1 MNFLINAF
9 RGFCMALADS
19 VPGVSGGTI
28 AFILGFYDK
37 FINSLDKL
45 IYGNKSEK
53 KESLKFLI
61 KLGIGWLIGMGSAIL
76 VLTKLF
82 ESNIYEVSSLFLG
95 MILLSIPLII
105 KTEKESLK
113 GKYYNIIFLIIGV
126 LIVSLITYFNPIS
139 GSEKAINITNINMG
153 LGIYIFIAGLVAIS
167 AMVLPGISGST
178 LLLIFGLYMPVLTAI
193 KELMKLNFKYLPPVL
208 IFGLGV
214 LIGVITIIKLVKIA
228 LEKFR
233 SQTVYCIIGLMI
245 GSLYA
250 IVMGPTTLDVPKEH
264 LSINTFSILFFLIG
278 ILIIVG
284 LEQLK
289 RILEKK
295 DSVK

>member
-1 MNFLINAF
+1 MNFIINIF

-45 IYGNKSEK
+45 VYGNKSEK
-53 KESLKFLI
+53 KEAIKFLI
-61 KLGIGWLIGMGSAIL
+61 KLGIGWIIGMGSAII

-105 KTEKESLK
+105 KTEKECLK
-113 GKYYNIIFLIIGV
+113 GKYYNIIFLLIGV
-126 LIVSLITYFNPIS
+126 LIVSLITYFNPMS
-139 GSEKAINITNINMG
+139 GSERVIDITHLNIG
-153 LGIYIFIAGLVAIS
+153 LIIYMFIAAMAAIS

-178 LLLIFGLYMPVLTAI
+178 LLLIFGLYMPVMTSI
-193 KELMKLNFKYLPPVL
+193 KEIMKLNFNYLPPVL

-214 LIGVITIIKLVKIA
+214 IVGVVLIIKLVKIA
-228 LEKFR
+228 LEKYR

-250 IVMGPTTLDVPKEH
+250 IIMGPKTLEIPKEH
-264 LSINTFSILFFLIG
+264 LTLDTFNIIFFIIG
-278 ILIIVG
+278 ILILVI
-284 LEQLK
+284 LERIK
-289 RILEKK
+289 KILEKK
-295 DSVK
+295 KIEG

>member
-1 MNFLINAF
+1 
-9 RGFCMALADS
+9 MALADS

-45 IYGNKSEK
+45 VYGSKLEK

-61 KLGIGWLIGMGSAIL
+61 KLGIGWVIGMGSAIL

-95 MILLSIPLII
+95 MIILSIPLII
-105 KTEKESLK
+105 KTEKKCLK
-113 GKYYNIIFLIIGV
+113 GKYYNLIFMIIGILV
-126 LIVSLITYFNPIS
+126 VSLITYFNPMS
-139 GSEKAINITNINMG
+139 GEERVINISNLNFG
-153 LGIYIFIAGLVAIS
+153 LGIYIFIS

-178 LLLIFGLYMPVLTAI
+178 LLLIFGLYIPVLSAI
-193 KELMKLNFKYLPPVL
+193 KEVMKFHFNYLPVVI
-208 IFGLGV
+208 IFGIGV
-214 LIGVITIIKLVKIA
+214 LVGIILIIKLVKIA
-228 LEKFR
+228 LEKYR

-250 IVMGPTTLDVPKEH
+250 IVMGPTTLEIPHKH
-264 LSINTFSILFFLIG
+264 LSFETFNILFFIIG
-278 ILIIVG
+278 ILIIIG

-289 RILEKK
+289 KVLEKREK
-295 DSVK
+295 